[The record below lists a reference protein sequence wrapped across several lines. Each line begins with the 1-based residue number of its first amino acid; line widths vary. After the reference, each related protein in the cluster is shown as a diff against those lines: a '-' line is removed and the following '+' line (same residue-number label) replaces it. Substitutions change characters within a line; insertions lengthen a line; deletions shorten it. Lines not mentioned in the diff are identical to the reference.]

1 MGKGMNGVVPEQFEP
16 PATMEARIATL
27 PHPSPEQVEEHLE
40 SLGFRGQEGARRA
53 VALLSYRHGLR
64 LRRRF
69 LEGVPSSRLLARE
82 ACLLNGPTGTGKT
95 HLLNLLR
102 DEVLDVPTV
111 VVDLAQ
117 LSECTDVDQA
127 ISWVVSWLV
136 DAAGGD
142 RTWASCGVICLD
154 GLDRVRCHASGEV
167 ASGPA
172 LEWARRHWRVQQ
184 ALLTLLTSRSVTC
197 VRQRGPWRASRPT
210 LFSLQNVSIIAC
222 GSLGESRN
230 GLLPEL
236 VRQFTSTARLAP
248 LGRDELQAIMGDTIR
263 WYRRELGPEVDF
275 APPAERQAQI
285 LEAALHGGGVHE
297 LLSSLG
303 SLLDEFT
310 QEWTEGANG

>member
-1 MGKGMNGVVPEQFEP
+1 MGKRMNGVVPEQFEP

-27 PHPSPEQVEEHLE
+27 PHPSPEQIEEHLE

-69 LEGVPSSRLLARE
+69 LESVPSSRLLARE

-142 RTWASCGVICLD
+142 RTWASCGVICSRRARQGPVPCLRGGGIRSRARLGPTPLASPAGAAHAPHLAIRHLRPAAGPLARLPPD
-154 GLDRVRCHASGEV
+154 PLLAAERLHHRVR
-167 ASGPA
+167 
-172 LEWARRHWRVQQ
+172 LARRVPERPPPRAGAAVHLHRE
-184 ALLTLLTSRSVTC
+184 AGAA
-197 VRQRGPWRASRPT
+197 GPGRAS
-210 LFSLQNVSIIAC
+210 S
-222 GSLGESRN
+222 
-230 GLLPEL
+230 
-236 VRQFTSTARLAP
+236 
-248 LGRDELQAIMGDTIR
+248 DHGDTIR
-263 WYRRELGPEVDF
+263 WYRRELGQEVDF